1 MMETWREIEGY
12 EGLYSV
18 SDMGRVKTPARY
30 VKTWFGQRL
39 RKERLMTLKVKSH
52 GYLEVALQKP
62 GAPIRFALVHRL
74 VAEAFIG
81 VPLEGQE
88 CRHRDGNRLDCRV
101 NNLLWGT
108 CKQNIADQYRHGTR
122 IASEWHPLASLTTE
136 MVQWIRESD
145 QSGAEIARQLGLSV
159 STVCRARKAQT
170 YAAAT
175 RGDLP
180 GLLA

>member
-1 MMETWREIEGY
+1 
-12 EGLYSV
+12 
-18 SDMGRVKTPARY
+18 
-30 VKTWFGQRL
+30 
-39 RKERLMTLKVKSH
+39 
-52 GYLEVALQKP
+52 
-62 GAPIRFALVHRL
+62 
-74 VAEAFIG
+74 
-81 VPLEGQE
+81 
-88 CRHRDGNRLDCRV
+88 
-101 NNLLWGT
+101 
-108 CKQNIADQYRHGTR
+108 
-122 IASEWHPLASLTTE
+122 